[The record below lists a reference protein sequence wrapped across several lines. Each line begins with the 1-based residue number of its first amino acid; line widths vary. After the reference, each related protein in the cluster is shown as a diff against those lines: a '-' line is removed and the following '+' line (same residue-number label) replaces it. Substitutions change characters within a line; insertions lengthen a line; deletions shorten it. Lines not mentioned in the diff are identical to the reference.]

1 MSQENVDFTYR
12 AFDMVDRRDLDG
24 FLALMAEDV
33 RAESRLAFLEG
44 GYHGHDGIRRWWKNI
59 FDAIPDFAFEV
70 VEVRDLG
77 DELTLAVLHNRGH
90 GAVSATPFEGTNWL
104 SIRWRQ
110 GECVW
115 WGSYLTE
122 EEALEAAG
130 LRE

>member
-90 GAVSATPFEGTNWL
+90 GAVSATP
-104 SIRWRQ
+104 
-110 GECVW
+110 
-115 WGSYLTE
+115 
-122 EEALEAAG
+122 
-130 LRE
+130 